1 MDAVLYPCISAF
13 MHRSRI
19 CYLDSYL
26 HLFMV
31 KDLRVI
37 LFYFYTYIRAQVV
50 LPFTYF
56 LKAAH

>member
-31 KDLRVI
+31 KDLSDII
-37 LFYFYTYIRAQVV
+37 LFLYI
-50 LPFTYF
+50 Y
-56 LKAAH
+56 